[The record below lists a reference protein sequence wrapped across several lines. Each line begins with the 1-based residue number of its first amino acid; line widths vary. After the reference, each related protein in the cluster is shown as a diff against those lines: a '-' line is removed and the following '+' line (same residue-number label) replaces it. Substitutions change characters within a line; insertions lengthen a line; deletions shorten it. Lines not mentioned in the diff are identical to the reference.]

1 MHEIQ
6 VEITQTIE
14 FERIRRLA
22 ESRYLRIFAA
32 NLTYWELLVT
42 IHALDGDPEHGI
54 SDYIDRLCS
63 LRRTRLTV
71 QNFIK
76 DRIEDGAFS
85 TVPSNKKSRKTL
97 VLNNALK
104 AEFEAFLGWMNSNL
118 AAPCHSASPLSSGTS
133 VESDCDNGLDHS
145 EDCRPAN
152 I

>member
-14 FERIRRLA
+14 FARIRRLA
-22 ESRYLRIFAA
+22 ETRYLRIFAA

-42 IHALDGDPEHGI
+42 IYALDGDPEHGI

-76 DRIEDGAFS
+76 DRIEDGAFLV
-85 TVPSNKKSRKTL
+85 VPSTKKSRKTL

-104 AEFEAFLGWMNSNL
+104 TEFEAFLSWMTSNL
-118 AAPCHSASPLSSGTS
+118 AAPCHTASSLAGAGTA
-133 VESDCDNGLDHS
+133 EHGCHEGLDTT
-145 EDCRPAN
+145 RGW
-152 I
+152 